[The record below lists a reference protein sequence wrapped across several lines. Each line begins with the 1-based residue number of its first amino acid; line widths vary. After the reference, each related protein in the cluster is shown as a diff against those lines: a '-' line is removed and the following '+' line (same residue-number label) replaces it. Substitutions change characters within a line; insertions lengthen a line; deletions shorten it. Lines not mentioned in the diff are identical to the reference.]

1 MCARTGGDEFVVL
14 AKNVTEMEGRAW
26 MLKMEKELEKF
37 NKTSEKP
44 YAIHA
49 SYGIT
54 SRVPEETESMQ
65 QYIKES
71 DEKMYRYKVMNKKRR
86 GEELR

>member
-1 MCARTGGDEFVVL
+1 MDAENGERVG
-14 AKNVTEMEGRAW
+14 KIH
-26 MLKMEKELEKF
+26 
-37 NKTSEKP
+37 KTSEKP